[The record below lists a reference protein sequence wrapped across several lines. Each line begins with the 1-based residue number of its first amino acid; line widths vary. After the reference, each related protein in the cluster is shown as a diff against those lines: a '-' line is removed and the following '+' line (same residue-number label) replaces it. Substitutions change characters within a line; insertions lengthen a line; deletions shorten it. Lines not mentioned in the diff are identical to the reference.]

1 MVLCPEEVASGL
13 LFSLLWTISQ
23 IQESLATTVQTCA
36 DRKKIPCLCLQAA
49 HFLILAY
56 SQHPGFKITAIEEW
70 IMNIFHLQV
79 QMQPL
84 QFLMLYLLGRV
95 VREQGVVAFN

>member
-1 MVLCPEEVASGL
+1 
-13 LFSLLWTISQ
+13 
-23 IQESLATTVQTCA
+23 
-36 DRKKIPCLCLQAA
+36 
-49 HFLILAY
+49 
-56 SQHPGFKITAIEEW
+56 
-70 IMNIFHLQV
+70 MNIFHLQV